1 MTPYEIFNIYT
12 FLSAN
17 IIKWDIARQKIL
29 KLMMSVVLQN
39 LYCNVDCLEILTIFD
54 ILVIQVSGKFCIK
67 DLIRLLVQMGA

>member
-17 IIKWDIARQKIL
+17 IKWDIARHKIP

-39 LYCNVDCLEILTIFD
+39 LYCNVDYLEILTIFN
-54 ILVIQVSGKFCIK
+54 ILAIWVSGKFCTE
-67 DLIRLLVQMGA
+67 D